1 MKEPV
6 IVLIENTSYE
16 KLVAQDKA
24 LPSDTHFVRYRK
36 PTWKKKEKVSAI
48 RAFKK
53 IDIFDHLHDQGFE
66 VLEIT
71 SGHGT
76 IRPNCFTSL

>member
-6 IVLIENTSYE
+6 IVLIENTTHE
-16 KLVAQDKA
+16 KLVKQDKA

-36 PTWKKKEKVSAI
+36 PTWKKKVKVSAI

-53 IDIFDHLHDQGFE
+53 VDIFDTLHDQGYE

-71 SGHGT
+71 SGHGS
-76 IRPNCFTSL
+76 IKPKLFTSL

>member
-1 MKEPV
+1 MKGEV
-6 IVLIENTSYE
+6 IILIENTSRE
-16 KLVAQDKA
+16 KLAKQDKA

-53 IDIFDHLHDQGFE
+53 VDIFDTLHDQGY
-66 VLEIT
+66 EIIEIS
-71 SGHGT
+71 SGHGS